1 MKKDTITI
9 DIDRLRKDLAADSY
23 AGGVSG
29 MPAMLVEAW
38 DIERA
43 SNEKLVELAR
53 KKGIDLEDYEV

>member
-1 MKKDTITI
+1 MERKTITI

-53 KKGIDLEDYEV
+53 KKGINLEDYEI

>member
-1 MKKDTITI
+1 MERKTITI

-23 AGGVSG
+23 AGVVSG

>member
-1 MKKDTITI
+1 MERKTITI
-9 DIDRLRKDLAADSY
+9 DIDRLRKDLASDSY